1 MSLCK
6 WEDLPDYMQTQSV
19 RPYYDYLD
27 KLWIQLKCK
36 RIFDL
41 IGALLLLLLLCPA
54 LVLIGL
60 WIKIDS
66 KGPIFYRQ
74 VRITQYGK
82 EFRIY
87 KFRTMEQNADKNGH
101 LITPKGDPRITRVGK
116 RLRKYRLD
124 EMPQLFNIIK
134 GEMSFVGT
142 RPEVPRYVREYTPEM
157 YATMLLP
164 AGVTS
169 EASIRFKDE
178 DALLVETED
187 TNEIYIQNILPIKMS
202 FNLAGLSKFSFWGDL
217 KILFYTLY
225 SILLES

>member
-19 RPYYDYLD
+19 KPYYDYLD

-41 IGALLLLLLLCPA
+41 IGAFLLLSLLCPA

-74 VRITQYGK
+74 VRVTQYGK

-101 LITPKGDPRITRVGK
+101 LITQKGDLRITRVGK
-116 RLRKYRLD
+116 RLRKYRID
-124 EMPQLFNIIK
+124 EIPQLLNILK

-142 RPEVPRYVREYTPEM
+142 RPEVPRYVKEYTPEM

-178 DALLVETED
+178 DALLDGVNDFEQT
-187 TNEIYIQNILPIKMS
+187 YIQSILPRKLKV
-202 FNLAGLSKFSFWGDL
+202 NLDSILAFSIVNDF
-217 KILFYTLY
+217 KILLNTIRVVVFQ
-225 SILLES
+225 